1 MPNASTSFFGWVAFL
16 LEKYGM
22 LFLRGTGMTLLIAL
36 TGTALGFALGLL
48 VAIIRTIAL
57 PEKKK
62 TGSNVGVILRRGLLR
77 LAQLLMNVYIQ
88 VFRGT
93 PMIVQA
99 VVIYYGAQYAGVY
112 MDTTFAAIFIISINT
127 GAYMAEIIRGGIVS
141 VDKGQFEAA
150 HAIGMTH
157 WQTMTTVVLP
167 QAIRNILPSVGN
179 ELIVNIK
186 DSSVLNVIS
195 VSELFFQAKSAA
207 GTYYRYFEVYFIIAV
222 IYLILTLSVSAIL
235 RAVEKK
241 MDGPDNYV
249 IHGSQSDS
257 RADIKVSVENE
268 KEAVKRWKGEVT
280 CIIGSSGSGK
290 STLLRCIN
298 LLETPDEGQIL
309 YHGEDILSGAVN
321 MPRYHAKVGM
331 VFQQFNLFGNM
342 DVLNNC
348 VTGQMKVLH
357 RTREESVENAMK
369 YLEKVGMSAYIN
381 AKPRQLSGGQ
391 KQRVAIARALA
402 MDPEVI
408 LFDEPT
414 SALDPEMVGEVLSV
428 MQKLAQEGLTM
439 LVVTHEMGFA
449 RAVASEVVF
458 MDQGVICEHGD
469 PKDVL
474 GAPKTERLKAFL
486 ASML

>member
-16 LEKYGM
+16 LQKYGM

-62 TGSNVGVILRRGLLR
+62 TGSNVGVTLRRGLLR

-99 VVIYYGAQYAGVY
+99 VVIYYGAQYAGVF

-186 DSSVLNVIS
+186 DSSV
-195 VSELFFQAKSAA
+195 QAKSAA

-268 KEAVKRWKGEVT
+268 KEAVKRWNV
-280 CIIGSSGSGK
+280 
-290 STLLRCIN
+290 
-298 LLETPDEGQIL
+298 
-309 YHGEDILSGAVN
+309 
-321 MPRYHAKVGM
+321 
-331 VFQQFNLFGNM
+331 
-342 DVLNNC
+342 
-348 VTGQMKVLH
+348 
-357 RTREESVENAMK
+357 
-369 YLEKVGMSAYIN
+369 
-381 AKPRQLSGGQ
+381 
-391 KQRVAIARALA
+391 
-402 MDPEVI
+402 
-408 LFDEPT
+408 
-414 SALDPEMVGEVLSV
+414 
-428 MQKLAQEGLTM
+428 
-439 LVVTHEMGFA
+439 
-449 RAVASEVVF
+449 
-458 MDQGVICEHGD
+458 
-469 PKDVL
+469 
-474 GAPKTERLKAFL
+474 
-486 ASML
+486 

>member
-62 TGSNVGVILRRGLLR
+62 TGSNVGVTLRRGLLR

-186 DSSVLNVIS
+186 DSSMLSVIWVLD
-195 VSELFFQAKSAA
+195 LFFQSQSLA
-207 GTYYRYFEVYFIIAV
+207 GSNYRPVETFFVASV
-222 IYLILTLSVSAIL
+222 LYLILTTIATLL
-235 RAVEKK
+235 LNFVEKR
-241 MDGPDNYV
+241 MNM
-249 IHGSQSDS
+249 
-257 RADIKVSVENE
+257 
-268 KEAVKRWKGEVT
+268 
-280 CIIGSSGSGK
+280 K
-290 STLLRCIN
+290 S
-298 LLETPDEGQIL
+298 ETRDL
-309 YHGEDILSGAVN
+309 CA
-321 MPRYHAKVGM
+321 
-331 VFQQFNLFGNM
+331 
-342 DVLNNC
+342 
-348 VTGQMKVLH
+348 
-357 RTREESVENAMK
+357 
-369 YLEKVGMSAYIN
+369 
-381 AKPRQLSGGQ
+381 
-391 KQRVAIARALA
+391 
-402 MDPEVI
+402 
-408 LFDEPT
+408 
-414 SALDPEMVGEVLSV
+414 
-428 MQKLAQEGLTM
+428 
-439 LVVTHEMGFA
+439 
-449 RAVASEVVF
+449 
-458 MDQGVICEHGD
+458 
-469 PKDVL
+469 
-474 GAPKTERLKAFL
+474 
-486 ASML
+486 

>member
-1 MPNASTSFFGWVAFL
+1 MQDFFANCATVLQKYGFSYLRGAGTTLLLALVGTFFGCLIGFAVGALQTIPVDKQRDPVWKRVLLKILHAFL
-16 LEKYGM
+16 RCYVEL
-22 LFLRGTGMTLLIAL
+22 
-36 TGTALGFALGLL
+36 
-48 VAIIRTIAL
+48 
-57 PEKKK
+57 
-62 TGSNVGVILRRGLLR
+62 
-77 LAQLLMNVYIQ
+77 
-88 VFRGT
+88 FRGT

-268 KEAVKRWKGEVT
+268 KEAVKRWNV
-280 CIIGSSGSGK
+280 
-290 STLLRCIN
+290 
-298 LLETPDEGQIL
+298 
-309 YHGEDILSGAVN
+309 
-321 MPRYHAKVGM
+321 
-331 VFQQFNLFGNM
+331 
-342 DVLNNC
+342 
-348 VTGQMKVLH
+348 
-357 RTREESVENAMK
+357 
-369 YLEKVGMSAYIN
+369 
-381 AKPRQLSGGQ
+381 
-391 KQRVAIARALA
+391 
-402 MDPEVI
+402 
-408 LFDEPT
+408 
-414 SALDPEMVGEVLSV
+414 
-428 MQKLAQEGLTM
+428 
-439 LVVTHEMGFA
+439 
-449 RAVASEVVF
+449 
-458 MDQGVICEHGD
+458 
-469 PKDVL
+469 
-474 GAPKTERLKAFL
+474 
-486 ASML
+486 